1 MSAYDNPTIIKD
13 DSAMAWANGIASF
26 GENFMKARAA
36 RQALDLQEKAYEDKL
51 KAETKKTAIAI
62 QSANIE
68 QGLSNQK
75 EIGAAVDQME
85 KTKID
90 TVIQDQW
97 KSNYAQLNEQKGDF
111 NVLAKF
117 TELNKDQIAEGAK
130 FAESVAQFKD
140 KSLSGLAAN
149 QTNVNEWATLSPRDR
164 ANTAFMGNTPLE
176 RKISEI
182 TLYSSNP
189 ANYNWKGKVDK
200 KLYKENDNPANPGI
214 EIITKVDLAKDLK
227 GFTVEELEKEA
238 SKPNGSII
246 IDEKTVGDKTIKQY
260 SVRFKQ
266 KLGDP
271 SWDGQ
276 FYHKVAEA
284 PDPNKIWGKDQANIV
299 NDKGEL
305 NNSFII
311 NPGNPVVTKE
321 KVPGFPNK
329 ENMVETTYVNV
340 PEIRKNAKQYYDFGA
355 EALLS
360 SDLKDMTQLQS
371 FLQTKLN
378 RGNESLADWIKKYPT
393 PEDQKKFISNK
404 LFEIDMENK
413 LTSSGDQYSNR
424 PATEEDVKAGRADIV
439 GESVYY
445 TQKAQ
450 EVAAPRVTNVN
461 VNGGNNKPTA
471 AEVGQTNFNKII
483 TNGIKSGKAIKGK
496 DGLYLKV
503 TNGKGVLYR
512 IDATGLKI
520 PVDTTGDDLQDMINE
535 IGGTIQVDNMGRK
548 KIK

>member
-13 DSAMAWANGIASF
+13 DSAMAWAQGIASF
-26 GENFMKARAA
+26 GENFTKAFNA
-36 RQALDLQEKAYEDKL
+36 RREQNLKEKAYEDKL

-68 QGLSNQK
+68 QSLSNQK

-85 KTKID
+85 KTKIE
-90 TVIQDQW
+90 TVLQDQW
-97 KSNYAQLNEQKGDF
+97 KQGFAMRKEKVGMFKTQAQ
-111 NVLAKF
+111 F
-117 TELNKDQIAEGAK
+117 TELDKDQMAEGTK
-130 FAESVAQFKD
+130 YAEDVNQWKD

-149 QTNVNEWATLSPRDR
+149 QTNVNEWKTLSPRDR

-182 TLYSSNP
+182 TLYSSDP
-189 ANYNWKGKVDK
+189 SNYNWKGKVDK
-200 KLYKENDNPANPGI
+200 KLFDADDNPASPGI

-227 GFTVEELEKEA
+227 GFTEEELQAEA
-238 SKPNGSII
+238 KKPNGAVIYNET
-246 IDEKTVGDKTIKQY
+246 DKQY

-276 FYHKVAEA
+276 FYHKVTDA
-284 PDPNKIWGKDQANIV
+284 PDSEKIWGKDQANILDSK
-299 NDKGEL
+299 NGL
-305 NNSFII
+305 NNNFIL

-321 KVPGFPNK
+321 KIKDFPNK
-329 ENMVETTYVNV
+329 ENEIETTYVNV
-340 PEIRKNAKQYYDFGA
+340 PEIRKNAKMYYDAGA

-378 RGNESLADWIKKYPT
+378 RGNESLADWIKQYPT
-393 PEDQKKFISNK
+393 IEDQKKFISTK

-413 LTSSGDQYSNR
+413 LSSSADQYSNR
-424 PATEEDVKAGRADIV
+424 PATEVDVKAGRADKV

-445 TQKAQ
+445 TQKAK
-450 EVAAPRVTNVN
+450 EVAAPRMTVINN
-461 VNGGNNKPTA
+461 NGDNKPTA

-503 TNGKGVLYR
+503 TNGKGVLYK

-520 PVDTTGDDLQDMINE
+520 PVDTTGDDLQDMVNE
-535 IGGTIQVDNMGRK
+535 IGGTIQVDNTGRK

>member
-1 MSAYDNPTIIKD
+1 MSAYDNPTIIKN
-13 DSAMAWANGIASF
+13 DSAMAWAQGMASF
-26 GENFMKARAA
+26 SENFTKAFNA
-36 RQALDLQEKAYEDKL
+36 RKEQNLKEKAYEDKL

-68 QGLSNQK
+68 QGLANQK

-90 TVIQDQW
+90 TVFQDQW
-97 KSNYAQLNEQKGDF
+97 KSDYAQLNEQKGNF

-117 TELNKDQIAEGAK
+117 TELNKDQIAEGTK

-164 ANTAFMGNTPLE
+164 ANTAFMGNTQLE

-214 EIITKVDLAKDLK
+214 EIITKITEKDLAGIDQASIDK
-227 GFTVEELEKEA
+227 GIQD
-238 SKPNGSII
+238 GSILYK
-246 IDEKTVGDKTIKQY
+246 ETTVGDKIIKDY

-284 PDPNKIWGKDQANIV
+284 PDPEKIWGKDQANILDPKTNGL
-299 NDKGEL
+299 NDNYIL
-305 NNSFII
+305 NA
-311 NPGNPVVTKE
+311 GNPVVTKE
-321 KVPGFPNK
+321 KIKDFPNK
-329 ENMVETTYVNV
+329 ENEIETTYVNV
-340 PEIRKNAKQYYDFGA
+340 PAIRKNAMQYYDFGA

-378 RGNESLADWIKKYPT
+378 RGNESLADWIKQYPT
-393 PEDQKKFISNK
+393 IEDQKKFISTK

-413 LTSSGDQYSNR
+413 LSSSADQYSNR
-424 PATEEDVKAGRADIV
+424 PATEEDVKAGRADKV

-445 TQKAQ
+445 TQKAK
-450 EVAAPRVTNVN
+450 EVAAPKMTVINN
-461 VNGGNNKPTA
+461 NNSGGGDKQTA
-471 AEVGQTNFNKII
+471 AEDARVELNTKIHEVI
-483 TNGIKSGKAIKGK
+483 ANQASATPFVNGLQLMKVAGKWGLFDK
-496 DGLYLKV
+496 DGIENYNTRNIHDPWKLQS
-503 TNGKGVLYR
+503 VL
-512 IDATGLKI
+512 
-520 PVDTTGDDLQDMINE
+520 
-535 IGGTIQVDNMGRK
+535 GGTAVKGENWQRK
-548 KIK
+548 KLK

>member
-13 DSAMAWANGIASF
+13 DSAMAWAQGIASF
-26 GENFMKARAA
+26 GENFTKAFNA
-36 RQALDLQEKAYEDKL
+36 RREQNLKEKAYEDKL

-68 QGLSNQK
+68 QSLSNQK

-85 KTKID
+85 KTKIE
-90 TVIQDQW
+90 TALQDQW
-97 KSNYAQLNEQKGDF
+97 KQGFAMRKEKVGMFKTQAQ
-111 NVLAKF
+111 F
-117 TELNKDQIAEGAK
+117 TELDKDQMAEGTK
-130 FAESVAQFKD
+130 YAEDVNQWKD

-149 QTNVNEWATLSPRDR
+149 QTNVNEWKTLSPRDR

-182 TLYSSNP
+182 TLYSSDP
-189 ANYNWKGKVDK
+189 SNYNWKGKVDK
-200 KLYKENDNPANPGI
+200 KLFDADDNPASPGI

-227 GFTVEELEKEA
+227 GFTEEELQAEA
-238 SKPNGSII
+238 KKPNGAVIYNET
-246 IDEKTVGDKTIKQY
+246 DKQY

-276 FYHKVAEA
+276 FYHKVTDA
-284 PDPNKIWGKDQANIV
+284 PDSEKIWGKDQANILDSK
-299 NDKGEL
+299 NGL
-305 NNSFII
+305 NNNFIL

-321 KVPGFPNK
+321 KIKDFPNK
-329 ENMVETTYVNV
+329 ENEIETTYVNV
-340 PEIRKNAKQYYDFGA
+340 PEIRKNAKMYYDAGA

-378 RGNESLADWIKKYPT
+378 RGNESLADWIKQYPT
-393 PEDQKKFISNK
+393 IEDQKKFISTK

-413 LTSSGDQYSNR
+413 LSSSADQYSNR
-424 PATEEDVKAGRADIV
+424 PATEADVKAGRADKV

-445 TQKAQ
+445 TQKAK
-450 EVAAPRVTNVN
+450 EVAAPRMTVINN
-461 VNGGNNKPTA
+461 NGDNKPTA

-503 TNGKGVLYR
+503 TNGKGVLYK

-520 PVDTTGDDLQDMINE
+520 PVDTTGDDLQDMVNE
-535 IGGTIQVDNMGRK
+535 IGGTIQVDNTGRK

>member
-13 DSAMAWANGIASF
+13 DSAMAWAQGIASF
-26 GENFMKARAA
+26 GENFTKAFDA
-36 RQALDLQEKAYEDKL
+36 RREQNLKEKAYEDKL
-51 KAETKKTAIAI
+51 KAETKKNAIAM

-68 QGLSNQK
+68 QSLSNQK

-85 KTKID
+85 KTKIE
-90 TVIQDQW
+90 TVLQDEW
-97 KSNYAQLNEQKGDF
+97 KQGFAMRKEKVGMFKTQ
-111 NVLAKF
+111 ATF
-117 TELNKDQIAEGAK
+117 TELDKDQMAKGTKYAED
-130 FAESVAQFKD
+130 VNQWKD

-149 QTNVNEWATLSPRDR
+149 QTNVNEWKTLSPRDR
-164 ANTAFMGNTPLE
+164 ANTAFMGNTLLE

-182 TLYSSNP
+182 TLYSSDP
-189 ANYNWKGKVDK
+189 SNYNWKGKVDK
-200 KLYKENDNPANPGI
+200 KLYDADDNPASPGI

-227 GFTVEELEKEA
+227 GFTEEELQAEA
-238 SKPNGSII
+238 KKPNGAVIYNET
-246 IDEKTVGDKTIKQY
+246 DKQY

-284 PDPNKIWGKDQANIV
+284 PDSEKIWGKDQANILDPKT
-299 NDKGEL
+299 NGL
-305 NNSFII
+305 NNNYII

-340 PEIRKNAKQYYDFGA
+340 PEIRKNAKMYYDAGA

-378 RGNESLADWIKKYPT
+378 RGNESLADWIKQYPT
-393 PEDQKKFISNK
+393 IEDQKKFISK
-404 LFEIDMENK
+404 SLFEIDMDNK
-413 LTSSGDQYSNR
+413 LSASSDQYSNK
-424 PATEEDVKAGRADIV
+424 PATEEDVKAGRANEV
-439 GESVYY
+439 GEKVYY

-450 EVAAPRVTNVN
+450 EVAAPKMTVI
-461 VNGGNNKPTA
+461 NNNNSGDKQTA
-471 AEVGQTNFNKII
+471 AEDARVELNTKIHEVI
-483 TNGIKSGKAIKGK
+483 AGEALSTPMIGGYQLMKKKNAKGK
-496 DGLYLKV
+496 LAWGLFDKDGIENPNTEGITDPWKLQS
-503 TNGKGVLYR
+503 VL
-512 IDATGLKI
+512 
-520 PVDTTGDDLQDMINE
+520 
-535 IGGTIQVDNMGRK
+535 GGTAVKGEKWQRK
-548 KIK
+548 QLK

>member
-13 DSAMAWANGIASF
+13 DSAMAWAQGIASF
-26 GENFMKARAA
+26 GENFTKAFNA
-36 RQALDLQEKAYEDKL
+36 RREQNLKEKAYEDKL

-68 QGLSNQK
+68 QSLSNQK

-85 KTKID
+85 KTKIE
-90 TVIQDQW
+90 TVLQDQW
-97 KSNYAQLNEQKGDF
+97 KQGFAMRKEKVGMFKTQAQ
-111 NVLAKF
+111 F
-117 TELNKDQIAEGAK
+117 TELDKDQMAEGTK
-130 FAESVAQFKD
+130 YAEDVNQWKD

-149 QTNVNEWATLSPRDR
+149 QTNVNEWKTLSPRDR

-182 TLYSSNP
+182 TLYSSDP
-189 ANYNWKGKVDK
+189 SNYNWKGKVDK
-200 KLYKENDNPANPGI
+200 KLFDADDNPASPGI

-227 GFTVEELEKEA
+227 GFTEEELQAEA
-238 SKPNGSII
+238 KKPNGAVIYNET
-246 IDEKTVGDKTIKQY
+246 DKQY

-276 FYHKVAEA
+276 FYHKVTDA
-284 PDPNKIWGKDQANIV
+284 PDSEKIWGKDQANILDSK
-299 NDKGEL
+299 NGL
-305 NNSFII
+305 NNNFIL

-321 KVPGFPNK
+321 KIKDFPNK
-329 ENMVETTYVNV
+329 ENEIETTYVNV
-340 PEIRKNAKQYYDFGA
+340 PEIRKNAKMYYDAGA

-378 RGNESLADWIKKYPT
+378 RGNESLADWIKQYPT
-393 PEDQKKFISNK
+393 IEDQKKFISTK

-413 LTSSGDQYSNR
+413 LSSSADQYSNR
-424 PATEEDVKAGRADIV
+424 PATEADVKAGRADKV

-445 TQKAQ
+445 TQKAK
-450 EVAAPRVTNVN
+450 EVAAPRMTVINN
-461 VNGGNNKPTA
+461 NGDNKPTA

-503 TNGKGVLYR
+503 TNGKGVLYK

-520 PVDTTGDDLQDMINE
+520 PVDTTGDDLQDMVNE
-535 IGGTIQVDNMGRK
+535 IGGTIQVDNTGRK

>member
-13 DSAMAWANGIASF
+13 DSAMAWAQGIASF
-26 GENFMKARAA
+26 GENFTKAFNA
-36 RQALDLQEKAYEDKL
+36 RREQNLKEKAYEDKL

-68 QGLSNQK
+68 QSLSNQK

-85 KTKID
+85 KTKIE
-90 TVIQDQW
+90 TALQDQW
-97 KSNYAQLNEQKGDF
+97 KQGFAMRKEKVGMFKTQAQ
-111 NVLAKF
+111 F
-117 TELNKDQIAEGAK
+117 TELDKDQMAEGTK
-130 FAESVAQFKD
+130 YAEDVNQWKD

-149 QTNVNEWATLSPRDR
+149 QTNVNEWKTLSPRDR

-182 TLYSSNP
+182 TLYSSDP
-189 ANYNWKGKVDK
+189 SNYNWKGKVDK
-200 KLYKENDNPANPGI
+200 KLFDADDNPASPGI

-227 GFTVEELEKEA
+227 GFTEEELQAEA
-238 SKPNGSII
+238 KKPNGAVIYNET
-246 IDEKTVGDKTIKQY
+246 DKQY

-276 FYHKVAEA
+276 FYHKVTDA
-284 PDPNKIWGKDQANIV
+284 PDSEKIWGKDQANILDSK
-299 NDKGEL
+299 NGL
-305 NNSFII
+305 NNNFIL

-321 KVPGFPNK
+321 KIKDFPNK
-329 ENMVETTYVNV
+329 ENEIETTYVNV
-340 PEIRKNAKQYYDFGA
+340 PEIRKNAKMYYDAGA

-378 RGNESLADWIKKYPT
+378 RGNESLADWIKQYPT
-393 PEDQKKFISNK
+393 IEDQKKFISTK

-413 LTSSGDQYSNR
+413 LSSSADQYSNR
-424 PATEEDVKAGRADIV
+424 PATEVDVKAGRADKV

-445 TQKAQ
+445 TQKAK
-450 EVAAPRVTNVN
+450 EVAAPRMTVINN
-461 VNGGNNKPTA
+461 NGDNKPTA

-503 TNGKGVLYR
+503 TNGKGVLYK

-520 PVDTTGDDLQDMINE
+520 PVDTTGDDLQDMVNE
-535 IGGTIQVDNMGRK
+535 IGGTIQVDNTGRK

>member
-13 DSAMAWANGIASF
+13 ESAMAWAQGIASF
-26 GENFMKARAA
+26 GENFTKAFNA
-36 RQALDLQEKAYEDKL
+36 RREQDLKEKAYEDKL
-51 KAETKKTAIAI
+51 KAETKKNAIAM

-68 QGLSNQK
+68 QGLANQK
-75 EIGAAVDQME
+75 EIGAVSDQME
-85 KTKID
+85 KTKMD
-90 TVIQDQW
+90 TAFTDQW
-97 KSNYAQLNEQKGDF
+97 KSEYAQMQEKKGNF

-117 TELNKDQIAEGAK
+117 TELDKDQIAEGTK
-130 FAESVAQFKD
+130 YSEGVAQFKD

-149 QTNVNEWATLSPRDR
+149 QTNVNEWATLSPRER
-164 ANTAFMGNTPLE
+164 ANTAFMGNTALE

-200 KLYKENDNPANPGI
+200 KLYKEDDNPANPGM

-227 GFTVEELEKEA
+227 GFTEEELQAEA
-238 SKPNGSII
+238 KKPNGAVIYNET
-246 IDEKTVGDKTIKQY
+246 DKQY

-271 SWDGQ
+271 SWDGT

-284 PDPNKIWGKDQANIV
+284 PDSEKIWGKDQANILDPKT
-299 NDKGEL
+299 NGL
-305 NNSFII
+305 NNNYIL

-321 KVPGFPNK
+321 KIKDFPNK
-329 ENMVETTYVNV
+329 ENEIETTYVNV
-340 PEIRKNAKQYYDFGA
+340 PEIRKNAKMYYDAGA

-378 RGNESLADWIKKYPT
+378 RGNESLADWIKQYPT
-393 PEDQKKFISNK
+393 IEDQKKFISK
-404 LFEIDMENK
+404 SLFEIDMDNK
-413 LTSSGDQYSNR
+413 LSASSDQYSNK
-424 PATEEDVKAGRADIV
+424 PATLEDVKAGRADEV
-439 GESVYY
+439 GEKVYY
-445 TQKAQ
+445 SQKAK
-450 EVAAPRVTNVN
+450 EVAAPKMTVINN
-461 VNGGNNKPTA
+461 NASNKPTA
-471 AEVGQTNFNKII
+471 TEVGQTNFNKII
-483 TNGIKSGKAIKGK
+483 TKGIKSGKAIKGK

-503 TNGKGVLYR
+503 TNGKGVLYK

-520 PVDTTGDDLQDMINE
+520 PVDTTGDDLQDMVNE
-535 IGGTIQVDNMGRK
+535 IGGTIQVDNTGRK

>member
-13 DSAMAWANGIASF
+13 DSAMAWAQGIASF
-26 GENFMKARAA
+26 GENFTKAFNA
-36 RQALDLQEKAYEDKL
+36 RRELDLKEKAYEDKL

-68 QGLSNQK
+68 QNLANQK
-75 EIGAAVDQME
+75 EIGAVSDQME
-85 KTKID
+85 KTKMD
-90 TVIQDQW
+90 TVFQDQW
-97 KSNYAQLNEQKGDF
+97 KSEFAGMQEKKGAFKVSAQ
-111 NVLAKF
+111 F
-117 TELNKDQIAEGAK
+117 TELDKDQMAEGTK
-130 FAESVAQFKD
+130 YAEGVSQWKD

-149 QTNVNEWATLSPRDR
+149 QTNVNEWATLSPRER

-200 KLYKENDNPANPGI
+200 KLFKENDNPANPGM
-214 EIITKVDLAKDLK
+214 EIITKVDLKKDLA
-227 GFTVEELEKEA
+227 GFTEEELQAEA
-238 SKPNGSII
+238 KKPNGAVIY
-246 IDEKTVGDKTIKQY
+246 DGTNY

-284 PDPNKIWGKDQANIV
+284 PDSDKIWGKDQANIV
-299 NDKGEL
+299 DDKGGL
-305 NNSFII
+305 NNNFII

-340 PEIRKNAKQYYDFGA
+340 PEIRKNAKLYYKNGA

-371 FLQTKLN
+371 FLQNKLE
-378 RGNESLADWIKKYPT
+378 RGNEPLADWIKNHPT
-393 PEDQKKFISNK
+393 IQEQQEFIANK
-404 LFEIDMENK
+404 LFEIDMETK
-413 LTSSGDQYSNR
+413 LGSSSDQYSNR
-424 PATEEDVKAGRADIV
+424 PATEADVKEGRADKV
-439 GESVYY
+439 GEKVYY

-450 EVAAPRVTNVN
+450 EVAAPKMTVI
-461 VNGGNNKPTA
+461 NNNNSGDKQTA
-471 AEVGQTNFNKII
+471 AEDARVEVNTKIHEVI
-483 TNGIKSGKAIKGK
+483 SGKALSTPMI
-496 DGLYLKV
+496 
-503 TNGKGVLYR
+503 NGYQLMKKKNEKGVLEW
-512 IDATGLKI
+512 GLFDKDGI
-520 PVDTTGDDLQDMINE
+520 ENPNTEGIHDPWKLQSVL
-535 IGGTIQVDNMGRK
+535 GGTAVKGEKWQRK
-548 KIK
+548 QLK